1 MKTSW
6 QPAADWYD
14 TITSDKGHE
23 YHRTVIM
30 PELKKMLGKAS
41 SVLDLACGQGVL
53 CSYLP
58 KKCRYLGVDVAKK
71 LIQSAKKR
79 HPEREFKTTDC
90 TGLLKIDETFDAVT
104 CVLALQ
110 NIADPLALLKNAYQ
124 HLNEGGQ
131 LILVINHPCFRIPRQ
146 SHWGF
151 DPKQK
156 MQYRRIDR
164 YMSHLDIPIRIKDAE
179 LIAFHRPLSDYFNW
193 IKSARFTVCDVNEW
207 CSPKTSTG
215 KNARAEN
222 RAREEFPLFL
232 TIEAKKW

>member
-1 MKTSW
+1 MNTSW

-30 PELKKMLGKAS
+30 PELKKMLSKTS
-41 SVLDLACGQGVL
+41 SLLDLACGQGVL
-53 CSYLP
+53 SSYLP
-58 KKCRYLGVDVAKK
+58 KNCRYLGIDIAKK
-71 LIQSAKKR
+71 LVQSAKKR
-79 HPEREFKTTDC
+79 HPDREFKTADC
-90 TGLLKIDETFDAVT
+90 TGPLDLNETFDAAA

-110 NIADPLALLKNAYQ
+110 NIADPLALLKNAHK
-124 HLNEGGQ
+124 HLNSGAQ
-131 LILVINHPCFRIPRQ
+131 LILVLNHPCFRIPRQ
-146 SHWGF
+146 SSWGF

-156 MQYRRIDR
+156 MQYRRTDR
-164 YMSHLDIPIRIKDAE
+164 YMSPLDIPIRVKDAE
-179 LIAFHRPLSDYFNW
+179 LIAFHRPLSEYFHCL
-193 IKSARFTVCDVNEW
+193 KSAGFVICNVHEW

-222 RAREEFPLFL
+222 RARAEFPLFL